1 MQTDV
6 GLKKIASDLRVAL
19 GAARATTAGL
29 SDDAVLELMADFEA
43 IGRLAS
49 AGQVHTAGEVGV
61 RSRAELGD
69 EGLSR
74 SQNFTSPVKLVAHVT
89 GASARECKSRLDF
102 GQKLRGAV
110 LLGGGEGPAPFPVVA
125 RVLDEGVLG
134 VFVGTVG
141 PCARSGRVRCRSG
154 WSACP

>member
-6 GLKKIASDLRVAL
+6 GLRRIASDLRVAL
-19 GAARATTAGL
+19 RAARATTAGL
-29 SDDAVLELMADFEA
+29 SDEAVLELMADFEL

-89 GASARECKSRLDF
+89 GASARECKSRLEL
-102 GQKLRGAV
+102 GRKLQLPPWLEPSREQIARALPPIVVPPVAGA
-110 LLGGGEGPAPFPVVA
+110 
-125 RVLDEGVLG
+125 
-134 VFVGTVG
+134 
-141 PCARSGRVRCRSG
+141 
-154 WSACP
+154 